1 MPDLYIDRL
10 TVKLASGDAQSA
22 RRLAEE
28 VSAALAHIPLT
39 GTLST
44 ETGCLRVNV
53 NALGANHPG
62 LANRI
67 VAGIHSQL
75 RRS

>member
-22 RRLAEE
+22 GRLAEE

-39 GTLST
+39 GTLPT
-44 ETGCLRVNV
+44 ETGYLRVNV
-53 NALGANHPG
+53 NAPGVNHSG
-62 LANRI
+62 LADRI

>member
-10 TVKLASGDAQSA
+10 TVKVGSGDAQSA

-28 VSAALAHIPLT
+28 VSAALAHLPLT
-39 GTLST
+39 GNLSA
-44 ETGCLRVNV
+44 ETGFVRVNV
-53 NALGANHPG
+53 NAPNINHSG
-62 LANRI
+62 LADRI
-67 VAGIHSQL
+67 VAGIHSRL

>member
-10 TVKLASGDAQSA
+10 TVKLASGDAQSGS
-22 RRLAEE
+22 RLAKE
-28 VSAALAHIPLT
+28 VSAALAHLPLS
-39 GTLST
+39 GNLSA
-44 ETGCLRVNV
+44 ETRLVRVNV
-53 NALGANHPG
+53 NAPNINHPG

-67 VAGIHSQL
+67 VASIHSRL